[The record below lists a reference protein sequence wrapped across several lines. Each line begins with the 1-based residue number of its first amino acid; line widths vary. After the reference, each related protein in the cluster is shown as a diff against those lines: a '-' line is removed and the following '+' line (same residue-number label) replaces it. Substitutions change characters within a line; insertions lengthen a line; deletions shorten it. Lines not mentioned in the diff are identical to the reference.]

1 MSTNSEKFDVLVLMW
16 KMLLSDSYYIFNGL
30 SERVMKGI
38 FSLYRVKRI
47 KIKVSTNEIVSVLKL
62 THQVPRVIFQ
72 ETLTI
77 VYKGQNDHLHVVKKL
92 RAYAQKHL

>member
-1 MSTNSEKFDVLVLMW
+1 MSINSEKFDVLVLMW

-30 SERVMKGI
+30 SKRVMKGI

-62 THQVPRVIFQ
+62 THQVPRVIF
-72 ETLTI
+72 L
-77 VYKGQNDHLHVVKKL
+77 
-92 RAYAQKHL
+92 

>member
-30 SERVMKGI
+30 SKRVIKGI
-38 FSLYRVKRI
+38 FSLYRVKQI

-62 THQVPRVIFQ
+62 THQVPRVIF
-72 ETLTI
+72 L
-77 VYKGQNDHLHVVKKL
+77 
-92 RAYAQKHL
+92 